1 VHGFPRGGHA
11 HVGFRV
17 RFYVELR
24 GPVAQADYEL
34 VMLFVFTCIDSI
46 RMLTIDQSGAA
57 KRARLESPA
66 VLPHASA
73 TGPGAFEPPPLVC
86 HEAATSRLTLPS
98 WENSELSE
106 ALERW
111 LDEIDEAALSLRS
124 AHAEG
129 IGTGACR

>member
-1 VHGFPRGGHA
+1 
-11 HVGFRV
+11 
-17 RFYVELR
+17 
-24 GPVAQADYEL
+24 
-34 VMLFVFTCIDSI
+34 MLFVFTCIDSI